1 MVKSSMMK
9 IEDSLGR
16 RFEKL
21 RISLLNECN
30 FACVYCVSEDFGSNS
45 VKTIQKS
52 TADQPLAPDEFT
64 KLIEAVHR
72 LTGLKSIRLTG
83 GEPLLY
89 GNLFPLI
96 DHIQK
101 IGISDIRLTTNA
113 YYLKEKASKLFDAGV
128 KSVNIS
134 VDAIDQDNFNGIS
147 RHPNTSRVFSGIEAA
162 VKAGMNV
169 KLNAVIMRGKNDS
182 QIIPLLDYATNQGV
196 KIRFLEL
203 MKMGHLYHSE
213 NGLFFSEKEILD
225 IIQEK
230 YTIESIQRG
239 HAETAHYWQTSGGG
253 TFGIIA
259 NESTPFCHDC
269 NRLRM
274 DSNGFFY
281 GCLSNA
287 HGEKLSPYIYDDVL
301 LTEKLSGLL
310 RLKQPVK
317 FHGSELSMRN
327 IGG

>member
-1 MVKSSMMK
+1 MIKL
-9 IEDSLGR
+9 EDNLGR

-30 FACVYCVSEDFGSNS
+30 FSCVYCVSEDFGNIS
-45 VKTIQKS
+45 VKAIQKQ
-52 TADQPLAPDEFT
+52 TADQPLTPDEFI

-72 LTGLKSIRLTG
+72 LTGLKSVRLTG
-83 GEPLLY
+83 GEPLLHS
-89 GNLFPLI
+89 NLFYLI
-96 DHIQK
+96 NHIQK
-101 IGISDIRLTTNA
+101 IGISDIRLTTNG
-113 YYLKEKASKLFDAGV
+113 YLLKERASKLFDAGV
-128 KSVNIS
+128 KSINIS
-134 VDAIDQDNFNGIS
+134 VDAIDQDIFGKIS
-147 RHPNTSRVFSGIEAA
+147 RHPNTARVFRGIEVA

-169 KLNAVIMRGKNDS
+169 KLNAVIMRGENDS
-182 QIIPLLDYATNQGV
+182 QIIPLLDYAAGLGV

-213 NGLFFSEKEILD
+213 NKLFFSEKEILSV
-225 IIQEK
+225 IREK
-230 YTIESIQRG
+230 YSIEPVVRE
-239 HAETAHYWQTSGGG
+239 HAETSNYWRTSDGV

-287 HGEKLSPYIYDDVL
+287 HGEKLSPYIHDDAL
-301 LTEKLSGLL
+301 LTERLSGLL
-310 RLKQPVK
+310 RLKQPVR

>member
-1 MVKSSMMK
+1 MIT
-9 IEDSLGR
+9 IEDNLGR
-16 RFEKL
+16 RFGKL
-21 RISLLNECN
+21 RISLLNSCN
-30 FACVYCVSEDFGSNS
+30 FSCVYCVSDDFENIPA
-45 VKTIQKS
+45 KTTYKPIVENQLS
-52 TADQPLAPDEFT
+52 LDDFT
-64 KLIEAVHR
+64 RLIAAVHR

-89 GNLFPLI
+89 RDMVPLI
-96 DHIQK
+96 HQIQK
-101 IGISDIRLTTNA
+101 LGIPDIRLTTNA
-113 YYLKEKASKLFDAGV
+113 YYLKESANRLFGAGLT
-128 KSVNIS
+128 SVNIS
-134 VDAIDQDNFNGIS
+134 VDAIDQEVFNQIS
-147 RHPNTSRVFSGIEAA
+147 RHPNTSRVFQGIEAA
-162 VKAGMNV
+162 IKAGLNV

-182 QIIPLLDYATNQGV
+182 QIIPLLDYATEKGV

-203 MKMGHLYHSE
+203 MKMGHLYHAE

-230 YTIESIQRG
+230 YGIEKIRREYAS
-239 HAETAHYWQTSGGG
+239 TAHYWRTSSGG

-274 DSNGFFY
+274 DSNGYFY
-281 GCLSNA
+281 GCLSNS
-287 HGEKLSPYIYDDVL
+287 HGEKLSPYLHNDFL
-301 LTEKLSGLL
+301 LAEKLKGLL
-310 RLKQPVK
+310 LLKQPVK

>member
-1 MVKSSMMK
+1 MIKL
-9 IEDSLGR
+9 EDNLGR

-30 FACVYCVSEDFGSNS
+30 FSCVYCVSEDFGKIS
-45 VKTIQKS
+45 VKSIQKPS
-52 TADQPLAPDEFT
+52 NDQPLTPEDFT
-64 KLIEAVHR
+64 RLIEAVHR

-113 YYLKEKASKLFDAGV
+113 YYLKEKAAKLFDAGV

-134 VDAIDQDNFNGIS
+134 VDAIDLDIFSKIS

-169 KLNAVIMRGKNDS
+169 KLNAVIMHGKNDS
-182 QIIPLLDYATNQGV
+182 QIISLLDYATDLGI

-203 MKMGHLYHSE
+203 MKMGHLYHAE
-213 NGLFFSEKEILD
+213 NELFFSEKEMLSV
-225 IIQEK
+225 IQEK
-230 YTIESIQRG
+230 YAIKSIQRE
-239 HAETAHYWQTSGGG
+239 HAETSNYWRASNGG

-287 HGEKLSPYIYDDVL
+287 HGEKLSEYMDDDDL
-301 LTEKLSGLL
+301 LTEKLRGLL
-310 RLKQPVK
+310 RLKQAVK

>member
-1 MVKSSMMK
+1 MVNSVMIKL
-9 IEDSLGR
+9 EDNLGR

-21 RISLLNECN
+21 RISLLNDCN
-30 FACVYCVSEDFGSNS
+30 FSCVYCVSEDFGN
-45 VKTIQKS
+45 VKTIQKPV
-52 TADQPLAPDEFT
+52 TDQPLSPEEFA

-89 GNLFPLI
+89 GNLFQLI

-113 YYLKEKASKLFDAGV
+113 YYLKEKASKLFYAGV

-134 VDAIDQDNFNGIS
+134 VDAIDKDIFSKIS

-169 KLNAVIMRGKNDS
+169 KLNAVVMRGKNDS
-182 QIIPLLDYATNQGV
+182 QIIPLLDYATDLGV

-213 NGLFFSEKEILD
+213 NGLFFPEKEILD

-230 YTIESIQRG
+230 YAIENIQRE
-239 HAETAHYWQTSGGG
+239 HAETSNYWRTSGGG
-253 TFGIIA
+253 IFGIIA

-274 DSNGFFY
+274 DSNGIFY

-287 HGEKLSPYIYDDVL
+287 HGEKLSAYMDDDFL
-301 LTEKLSGLL
+301 LTEKLRGLL

>member
-1 MVKSSMMK
+1 
-9 IEDSLGR
+9 
-16 RFEKL
+16 
-21 RISLLNECN
+21 
-30 FACVYCVSEDFGSNS
+30 VYCVGENFTSN
-45 VKTIQKS
+45 
-52 TADQPLAPDEFT
+52 TADTWSLATTEQSLTPDELI
-64 KLIEAVHR
+64 KLIESVHQ
-72 LTGLKSIRLTG
+72 LTPLKSIRLTG

-89 GNLFPLI
+89 ANLFPLI
-96 DHIQK
+96 RQIQE

-113 YYLKEKASKLFDAGV
+113 YYLKEKAAKLFDAGV

-134 VDAIDQDNFNGIS
+134 IDAVDQEVFNSIS
-147 RHPNTSRVFSGIEAA
+147 RYPNTARVFSGIEAA
-162 VKAGMNV
+162 QKAGMNV

-182 QIIPLLDYATNQGV
+182 QIIPLLDYSTGLGV

-203 MKMGHLYHSE
+203 MKMGHLYHTE
-213 NGLFFSEKEILD
+213 NASFFSEKEILSV
-225 IIQEK
+225 IQSK
-230 YTIESIQRG
+230 YQIEQIPREV
-239 HAETAHYWQTSGGG
+239 AETAHYWRASTGGV
-253 TFGIIA
+253 FGIIA

-274 DSNGFFY
+274 DSNGIFY

-287 HGEKLSPYIYDDVL
+287 HGEKLAPYIDDSEKL
-301 LTEKLSGLL
+301 AEKLSGLL

>member
-1 MVKSSMMK
+1 MIKL
-9 IEDSLGR
+9 EDNLGR

-21 RISLLNECN
+21 RISLLNDCN
-30 FACVYCVSEDFGSNS
+30 FSCVYCVSEDFGNMT
-45 VKTIQKS
+45 VKKIQNPA
-52 TADQPLAPDEFT
+52 ADKPLIPDEFI
-64 KLIEAVHR
+64 KLIAAVHR

-83 GEPLLY
+83 GEPLLHS
-89 GNLFPLI
+89 NLFYLI
-96 DHIQK
+96 NHIQK

-113 YYLKEKASKLFDAGV
+113 YFLKEKASKLFEAGV
-128 KSVNIS
+128 KSINIS
-134 VDAIDQDNFNGIS
+134 VDAIDQDIFGEIS
-147 RHPNTSRVFSGIEAA
+147 RHPNTSKVFSGIEAA

-182 QIIPLLDYATNQGV
+182 QIIPLLDYATSLGV

-213 NGLFFSEKEILD
+213 NGLFFSEKEILA
-225 IIQEK
+225 IIQKK
-230 YTIESIQRG
+230 YGIEELHRE
-239 HAETAHYWQTSGGG
+239 HAETAHYWRTSSGG

-274 DSNGFFY
+274 DSNGIFY

-287 HGEKLSPYIYDDVL
+287 HGEKLSPYIHDDVL
-301 LTEKLSGLL
+301 LTEKLRGLL

>member
-1 MVKSSMMK
+1 MIKL
-9 IEDSLGR
+9 EDNLGR

-30 FACVYCVSEDFGSNS
+30 FSCVYCVSEDFGSIS
-45 VKTIQKS
+45 PKSIQKP
-52 TADQPLAPDEFT
+52 TAGQPLSPDEFI
-64 KLIEAVHR
+64 KLIAAVHR
-72 LTGLKSIRLTG
+72 LTGLKSVRLTG
-83 GEPLLY
+83 GEPLLHS
-89 GNLFPLI
+89 NLFYLI
-96 DHIQK
+96 KHIQK

-113 YYLKEKASKLFDAGV
+113 YFLKERASRLFDAGV
-128 KSVNIS
+128 KSINIS
-134 VDAIDQDNFNGIS
+134 VDAIDRDIFSEIS
-147 RHPNTSRVFSGIEAA
+147 RHPNTAKVFQGIEAA

-182 QIIPLLDYATNQGV
+182 QIIPLLDYAAGLGV

-203 MKMGHLYHSE
+203 MKMGHLYHSK
-213 NGLFFSEKEILD
+213 NGLFFSEKEILSV
-225 IIQEK
+225 IQEK
-230 YTIESIQRG
+230 YTIEPERRE
-239 HAETAHYWQTSGGG
+239 HAETSNYWRTSGGVI
-253 TFGIIA
+253 FGIIA

-274 DSNGFFY
+274 DSNGIFY

-287 HGEKLSPYIYDDVL
+287 RGERLSPYIHDDVL
-301 LTEKLSGLL
+301 LTEKLRGLL

>member
-1 MVKSSMMK
+1 MIKL
-9 IEDSLGR
+9 EDNLGR

-30 FACVYCVSEDFGSNS
+30 FSCVYCVSEDFGNIS
-45 VKTIQKS
+45 VKTIQKP
-52 TADQPLAPDEFT
+52 TADQPLAPDEFI
-64 KLIEAVHR
+64 KLIAAVHR
-72 LTGLKSIRLTG
+72 LTGLKSVRLTG
-83 GEPLLY
+83 GEPLLHS
-89 GNLFPLI
+89 NLFYLI
-96 DHIQK
+96 KHIQK

-113 YYLKEKASKLFDAGV
+113 YFLKERASRLFDAGV
-128 KSVNIS
+128 KSINIS
-134 VDAIDQDNFNGIS
+134 VDAIDQDIFSEIS
-147 RHPNTSRVFSGIEAA
+147 RHPNTAKVFQGIEAA

-182 QIIPLLDYATNQGV
+182 QIMPLLDYAAGLGV

-213 NGLFFSEKEILD
+213 NGLFFSEKEMLAV
-225 IIQEK
+225 IQEK
-230 YTIESIQRG
+230 YTIEQVRRE
-239 HAETAHYWQTSGGG
+239 HAETSNYWRTSGGG

-274 DSNGFFY
+274 DSNGIFY

-287 HGEKLSPYIYDDVL
+287 HGEKLSPYIHDDVL